1 MVGDVGVV
9 GISEHAC
16 EALGDIVYVELPSV
30 GAVFEAGWEHEAT
43 SHSVEFFLMYAM

>member
-30 GAVFEAGWEHEAT
+30 GAVFEAG
-43 SHSVEFFLMYAM
+43 